1 MAENSTQVQE
11 NSAQIKFNDLDIEN
25 CFKNFYV
32 VPDYQREYVW
42 TEKEVTQLLLDLY
55 EEFDSN
61 SNKEYFIGTTVV
73 CKIGNSV
80 FELIDGQQRT
90 TTLFIILSS
99 FKKLYSERGLNNSPI
114 ETMLKHNRFDA
125 KGKPVNEYRLALQ
138 YKDSSGI
145 LEKIANN
152 EKRPENLIGS
162 ALKLYEAYET
172 IIKFLEDN
180 FKIEKTDD
188 LPSFF
193 MYFYQK
199 VKFIQITSPSINDA
213 LKIFETVNDRGI
225 GLNPLDLLKNLIFRQ
240 VERNDFDSLKKEWEK
255 IIKLL
260 EKNNEKP
267 LRFLRYFIMANYKIN
282 NAKGD
287 EIIREEDIYK
297 WIIENENQVNYESA
311 PFEFVKMLQ
320 ENAECFVKFYKGN
333 DMWGENVYLNNISKL
348 GGGAFRQQ
356 LILFLSAR
364 HLSKNLFDHLAKQIE
379 NLIFYYFVTGEQT
392 KIFERNFSKW
402 AKSLLTVETKGDLNK
417 FINENIEPEIVA
429 KQGQFKISFLN
440 LSQNSLQQYRLR
452 YILAKLTQYIDLE
465 CLGSY
470 SPQNLN
476 TYISKGVEIEHI
488 LPDKPKQELIDKYG
502 KEYDGLKI
510 MLGNLTLLEKSINAS
525 IGNDF
530 YNLKTPEYQKSRY
543 YLTKSIIAKHTIGQN
558 TAINRINKKLQSFPV
573 WNKESIVA
581 RQEMLYNL
589 SKEIWK
595 VEGLS

>member
-452 YILAKLTQYIDLE
+452 YI
-465 CLGSY
+465 
-470 SPQNLN
+470 
-476 TYISKGVEIEHI
+476 
-488 LPDKPKQELIDKYG
+488 
-502 KEYDGLKI
+502 
-510 MLGNLTLLEKSINAS
+510 
-525 IGNDF
+525 
-530 YNLKTPEYQKSRY
+530 
-543 YLTKSIIAKHTIGQN
+543 
-558 TAINRINKKLQSFPV
+558 
-573 WNKESIVA
+573 
-581 RQEMLYNL
+581 
-589 SKEIWK
+589 
-595 VEGLS
+595 